1 MLITSLYFLCH
12 RLAHFITLDSINN
25 VSFIIFFSFQYL
37 SYFSF
42 QAFFTHSH
50 IVLAYNTNQVT
61 VVHLQKPNTRQQG
74 PEKISNMEP
83 KIFHAIIPGTAERKL
98 ARRISVNTSHDMF
111 VIWTKSSQNEVFPW
125 RPTIRDQDRANIH
138 VFKLKG

>member
-1 MLITSLYFLCH
+1 MFVFNIFL
-12 RLAHFITLDSINN
+12 
-25 VSFIIFFSFQYL
+25 
-37 SYFSF
+37 
-42 QAFFTHSH
+42 AFFTPSH
-50 IVLAYNTNQVT
+50 IVLAYNTNQAT
-61 VVHLQKPNTRQQG
+61 VVHLQKPNTRTQG

-98 ARRISVNTSHDMF
+98 PRRISVNSTGDMF